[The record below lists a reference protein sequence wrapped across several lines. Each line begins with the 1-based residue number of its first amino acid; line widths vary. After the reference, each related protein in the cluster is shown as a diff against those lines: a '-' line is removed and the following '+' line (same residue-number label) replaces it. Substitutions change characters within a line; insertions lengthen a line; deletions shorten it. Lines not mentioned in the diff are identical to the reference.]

1 MTSFIELAQFNP
13 YGYTVI
19 MGINK
24 FT

>member
-1 MTSFIELAQFNP
+1 MISFIELAQFNP